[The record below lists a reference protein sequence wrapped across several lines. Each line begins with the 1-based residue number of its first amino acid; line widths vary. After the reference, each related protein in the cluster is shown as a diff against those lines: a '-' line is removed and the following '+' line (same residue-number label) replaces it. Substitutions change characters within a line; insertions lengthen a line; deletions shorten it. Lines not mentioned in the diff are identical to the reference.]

1 MKILVAED
9 DPVTRKTLSLILHN
23 FGYEV
28 LSASDGKQAWDI
40 LQKEYVRLII
50 SDWEMPEMDGV
61 ALCRNVRSTEFP
73 GYVFFILLT
82 SRDTKDDLVEGMSAG
97 ADDFMVKPFNK
108 EELYARIRAGERI
121 LKLEKDLAERN
132 RALRETNEKLNKAY
146 SVIKKDL
153 REAGKIQSSLLPEP
167 GLVINGVQFDWV
179 FLPSTY
185 VAGDIFNYFKL
196 DETHLGF
203 YLLDVAGHG
212 IPASMLSVTLSK
224 VLSTENNK
232 QCVLKR
238 HLEVPPYYEIR
249 MPSVV
254 IKALNQ
260 RFQSDAETMQYFT
273 MIYGVINTLDGHSI
287 ITQAGHPP
295 PVYLKKGSKA
305 TLLGSGGFPVGMFPD
320 LDYEE
325 ESVVLNKGDRLFLYS
340 DGITECTNKKNE
352 QFSVERLI
360 RILEKDP
367 DVPIKEL
374 MENMEKSLRTWK
386 GDDAFE
392 DDVTLLAL
400 NVLQT

>member
-9 DPVTRKTLSLILHN
+9 NPVTRETISLTLRKI
-23 FGYEV
+23 GYEV
-28 LSASDGKQAWDI
+28 LSAPDGKLAWDI
-40 LQKEYVRLII
+40 LQKEYISLIV

-61 ALCRNVRSTEFP
+61 TLCRKVRAAKFP
-73 GYVFFILLT
+73 GYVFFIMLT
-82 SRDTKDDLVEGMSAG
+82 ARDTKEDLVEGMAAG
-97 ADDFMVKPFNK
+97 ADDFIVKPFNK

-121 LKLEKDLAERN
+121 LKLEKDLADRN
-132 RALRETNEKLNKAY
+132 KVLRETNEKLNKAY
-146 SVIKKDL
+146 SVIKRDL
-153 REAGKIQSSLLPEP
+153 REAGKIQSSLLPESDS
-167 GLVINGVQFDWV
+167 VICGIQFDWI

-196 DETHLGF
+196 DETHVGF

-232 QCVLKR
+232 QCILKR
-238 HLEVPPYYEIR
+238 QLEVPPHYEIT

-273 MIYGVINTLDGHSI
+273 MIYGVINTLNGHTVL
-287 ITQAGHPP
+287 TQAGHPP

-305 TLLGSGGFPVGMFPD
+305 TLLGTGGYPIGMFPD
-320 LDYEE
+320 LDYDEE
-325 ESVVLNKGDRLFLYS
+325 TVVLNKGDHLFLYS
-340 DGITECTNKKNE
+340 DGITECTNMNKE

-360 RILEKDP
+360 RILENDQNVSQKGLM
-367 DVPIKEL
+367 KET
-374 MENMEKSLRTWK
+374 EKCLREWK
-386 GDDAFE
+386 GDDEFE

-400 NVLQT
+400 SVL

>member
-9 DPVTRKTLSLILHN
+9 EPVTRKTLSRILHD

-40 LQKEYVRLII
+40 LQKDYIRMVI

-61 ALCRNVRSTEFP
+61 ALCRKVRSIDYP

-82 SRDTKDDLVEGMSAG
+82 SRNTKEDLVEGMSAG
-97 ADDFMVKPFNK
+97 ADDFIVKPFNT

-121 LKLEKDLAERN
+121 LKLERDLADRN
-132 RALRETNEKLNKAY
+132 KALRETNEKLNKAY
-146 SVIKKDL
+146 SVMKKDL

-167 GLVINGVQFDWV
+167 DSVIYGIQFDWL

-196 DETHLGF
+196 DETHVCF

-212 IPASMLSVTLSK
+212 IPASMLSVTLSN
-224 VLSTENNK
+224 VLSTEHNK
-232 QCVLKR
+232 QSILKR
-238 HLEVPPYYEIR
+238 QLEVPPYYEIT

-254 IKALNQ
+254 IKTLNQ

-273 MIYGVINTLDGHSI
+273 MIYGVINTLDGHTV

-295 PVYLKKGSKA
+295 PVYLKKGSEA
-305 TLLGSGGFPVGMFPD
+305 TLLGSGGYPVGMFPD

-325 ESVVLNKGDRLFLYS
+325 ETVVLNKGDRLFLYS
-340 DGITECTNKKNE
+340 DGITECTNKLKE

-360 RILEKDP
+360 RILDKDQALS
-367 DVPIKEL
+367 INGL
-374 MENMEKSLRTWK
+374 MKKMEKSLRRWK
-386 GDDAFE
+386 GDDEFE

-400 NVLQT
+400 NVL

>member
-9 DPVTRKTLSLILHN
+9 DPVTKKTLSLILHN

-28 LSASDGKQAWDI
+28 LIASDGKQAWDI
-40 LQKEYVRLII
+40 LQKEYIRLVI
-50 SDWEMPEMDGV
+50 SDWEMPEMDGL
-61 ALCRNVRSTEFP
+61 ALCRKVRSAEFP

-82 SRDTKDDLVEGMSAG
+82 SRDTKEDLVEGMAAG
-97 ADDFMVKPFNK
+97 ADDFIVKPFNK

-121 LKLEKDLAERN
+121 LKLEKDLADRN
-132 RALRETNEKLNKAY
+132 KVLRETNEKLNKAY
-146 SVIKKDL
+146 SVIEKDL
-153 REAGKIQSSLLPEP
+153 REAGKIQAGLLPEP
-167 GLVINGVQFDWV
+167 DSVIYGIQFDWM

-185 VAGDIFNYFKL
+185 VAGDIFNYFVL
-196 DETHLGF
+196 DEAHIGF

-232 QCVLKR
+232 QCILKR
-238 HLEVPPYYEIR
+238 QLEAPPYYEIT

-254 IKALNQ
+254 IRALNQ

-273 MIYGVINTLDGHSI
+273 MIYGIINTLDGHTV

-295 PVYLKKGSKA
+295 PVYLKQGSKA
-305 TLLGSGGFPVGMFPD
+305 TLLGSGGYPVGMFPD

-325 ESVVLNKGDRLFLYS
+325 ETVVLNKGDRLFLYS
-340 DGITECTNKKNE
+340 DGITECTNKKKE

-360 RILEKDP
+360 SILKKGQN
-367 DVPIKEL
+367 VPIKGL
-374 MENMEKSLRTWK
+374 MENMERSLRKWK
-386 GDDAFE
+386 GDDEFE

-400 NVLQT
+400 DVL

>member
-9 DPVTRKTLSLILHN
+9 EPVTRKTLSRILHD

-40 LQKEYVRLII
+40 LQKDYIRMVI

-61 ALCRNVRSTEFP
+61 ALCRKVRSIDYP

-82 SRDTKDDLVEGMSAG
+82 SRNTKEDLVEGMSAG
-97 ADDFMVKPFNK
+97 ADDFITKPFNT
-108 EELYARIRAGERI
+108 EELYARNRAGERI
-121 LKLEKDLAERN
+121 LKLERDLADRN
-132 RALRETNEKLNKAY
+132 KALRETNEKLNKAY
-146 SVIKKDL
+146 SVMKKDL

-167 GLVINGVQFDWV
+167 DSVIYGIQFDWL

-196 DETHLGF
+196 DETHVCF

-212 IPASMLSVTLSK
+212 IPASMLSVTLSN
-224 VLSTENNK
+224 VLSTEHNK
-232 QCVLKR
+232 QSILKR
-238 HLEVPPYYEIR
+238 QLEVPPYYEIT

-254 IKALNQ
+254 IKTLNQ

-273 MIYGVINTLDGHSI
+273 MIYGVINTLDGHTV

-295 PVYLKKGSKA
+295 PVYLKKGSEA
-305 TLLGSGGFPVGMFPD
+305 TLLGSGGYPVGMFPD

-325 ESVVLNKGDRLFLYS
+325 ETVVLNKGDRLFLYS
-340 DGITECTNKKNE
+340 DGITECTNKLKE

-360 RILEKDP
+360 RILDKDQALS
-367 DVPIKEL
+367 INGL
-374 MENMEKSLRTWK
+374 MKKMEKSLRRWK
-386 GDDAFE
+386 GDDEFE

-400 NVLQT
+400 NVL